1 MAVLRK
7 TKPTAKPA
15 AKTKVAAKKPVA
27 KTAAKPATAKQPV
40 AAKPTAAPRAAM
52 TSFRPALSVGGF
64 SAHADSRVPPQLQSL
79 IEKSDI
85 ADRIYAY
92 CRAVDRIDETLL
104 RTVFHPDATLDLGPG
119 VFQGTASDYI
129 PWLLG
134 VLQQMRASHHM
145 VANIRSDVEGDAAL
159 VESYFTAHHRLD
171 KSTGREDV
179 FLGGR
184 YLDRFERRP
193 GGPSGIWKIMH
204 RKQILDYVRTEAV
217 SDIFYHQNPDALW
230 SYRTKTDPSYQMAQF
245 PGSQSG
251 NKLPSFVGRKYEVK
265 SVRF

>member
-1 MAVLRK
+1 MAVSPK
-7 TKPTAKPA
+7 KKPVIKPAPKAKAVAKKPA
-15 AKTKVAAKKPVA
+15 AKPAVAKK
-27 KTAAKPATAKQPV
+27 AAIP
-40 AAKPTAAPRAAM
+40 
-52 TSFRPALSVGGF
+52 SFRPALSLGGGF
-64 SAHADSRVPPQLQSL
+64 NAAASNRVPPQLQGL
-79 IEKSDI
+79 IDKSDI
-85 ADRIYAY
+85 ADKIYAY
-92 CRAVDRIDETLL
+92 CRSVDRIDETLL
-104 RTVFHPDATLDLGPG
+104 RTIFHPDATLDLGPG

-134 VLQQMRASHHM
+134 VLHQVRSSHHL
-145 VANIRSDVEGDAAL
+145 VGNIRADIEGDAAL

-171 KSTGREDV
+171 KPTGREDV
-179 FLGGR
+179 FIGGR

-193 GGPSGIWKIMH
+193 AGPSGIWKIMH

-251 NKLPSFVGRKYEVK
+251 NKLPSFVGRKYESK